1 MTYEFA
7 PMEGITGFVFR
18 NAHRRYFPSMDRYY
32 TPFLT
37 PKQGRGF
44 TSREKRDVA
53 PEHNRGVPV
62 IPQVLTNSPEGFLK
76 AAHWLESLG
85 YGEINLN
92 LGCPSKTVV
101 TKRKGAGF
109 LAFPEELDAFLERI
123 FAGTK
128 LEISVKTR
136 IGVEDPEEFGR
147 LLEIFN
153 GYPIKE
159 LIVHPRLQAD
169 YYRNSPDLEAF
180 GRAVRESETPLCY
193 NGDLFSQ
200 RRIDEVCARF
210 PEVDRLMLGRGLLV
224 DPGLVEKR
232 KTGKR
237 TDPKALWAFHET
249 LLEGYSRELSGEKD
263 VLFKMKELW
272 FYMIHLFSGGE
283 YFEKKI
289 KKYSTVAE
297 YRLWVE
303 RLINE
308 CPILP
313 RADVS
318 FLRRG

>member
-169 YYRNSPDLEAF
+169 YYRNSPDLGAF

-263 VLFKMKELW
+263 VLFKMKELVSYLIRN
-272 FYMIHLFSGGE
+272 FDGTKEVQKRIRRAQNL
-283 YFEKKI
+283 
-289 KKYSTVAE
+289 TE
-297 YRLWVE
+297 YRSCVRQLME
-303 RLINE
+303 NCSLAQE
-308 CPILP
+308 P
-313 RADVS
+313 DFS
-318 FLRRG
+318 F